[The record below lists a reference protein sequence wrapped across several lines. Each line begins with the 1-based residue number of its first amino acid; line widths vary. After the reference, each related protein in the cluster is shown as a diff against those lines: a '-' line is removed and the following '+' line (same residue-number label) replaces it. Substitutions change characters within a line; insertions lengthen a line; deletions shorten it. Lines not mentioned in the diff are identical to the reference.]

1 MDPVT
6 HAFLGAATSQAIL
19 YKKDKRNAWLVGGI
33 AAMAPD
39 LDIFIRESGNPMLF
53 FLYHRYFTHSLLF
66 IPIGALIVSL
76 FLLLFKR
83 FRNNWQFTFLAALI
97 GYATHGVLDACT
109 TYGTVLFWP
118 FSDMRVSWDVVSIVD
133 PLVTII
139 LCIGITSTIVFN
151 KRQPV
156 LISLV
161 LVGVFMLFNTFQHHR
176 AMEAVESELTQMRL
190 KARDVRVFPKLLSST
205 AWRGISKADNHIY
218 IIDAFTPLFKKYSSK
233 LVNSYPSFSPSE
245 LPSSIKNSPTLM
257 RDFTIFNWFTD
268 TYLILV
274 NKQPLMLV
282 DGRFLLDLDA
292 TIGLWG
298 IEFLPSQPHV
308 REVDSVHLKS

>member
-19 YKKDKRNAWLVGGI
+19 YQKDKRNAWLVGGI

-83 FRNNWQFTFLAALI
+83 FRKNWQFTFLAALI

-118 FSDMRVSWDVVSIVD
+118 FSEIRVSWDVVSIVD

-139 LCIGITSTIVFN
+139 LCIGITSTLVFN

-156 LISLV
+156 LISLL
-161 LVGVFMLFNTFQHHR
+161 LVGLFMLFNTYQHHR
-176 AMEAVESELTQMRL
+176 AMEAVESKLTQMRL
-190 KARDVRVFPKLLSST
+190 KTREVRVFPKLLSST
-205 AWRGISKADNHIY
+205 AWRGIGKAENNIY
-218 IIDAFTPLFKKYSSK
+218 IIDAYTPLFKKYNSK
-233 LVNSYPSFSPSE
+233 FVNSYPSFSPSD
-245 LPSSIKNSPTLM
+245 LPASIKSSPTLM
-257 RDFTIFNWFTD
+257 KDFAIFNWFTD
-268 TYLILV
+268 YYLIIA
-274 NKQPLMLV
+274 NRQPLVLV
-282 DGRFLLDLDA
+282 DGRFLLDSDA

-298 IEFLPSQPHV
+298 IEFLPRQPHV
-308 REVDSVHLKS
+308 RELDSVHLKS